1 MALHLLDIFL
11 TTGAPAIL
19 QSDNGAEFTAAVIT
33 EVCKLWP
40 KLKIVHS
47 KPRMPQS
54 QGSLERA
61 NGGIKDM
68 LICWMDDNSTYW
80 TTGVKYVQF
89 MKNSSHHTGIGMSPF
104 KAMFGVEAKLGLRPS
119 TLTNEV
125 IDMTETEEDLLRT
138 CQSED
143 TSAEHRDAEPLQ
155 DAATGVVSLN
165 DLQGSYPGSSAEE
178 TAAEEDC
185 SSSPHTTDIR
195 EETDF
200 TESQMDSPLEF
211 AHGSPEWVL
220 DHSATNIELSEELSS
235 ACQPVTM
242 NKTGSFSL
250 WKIENDSPQVF
261 RRDDE
266 SEHQEGRKEH
276 RNTLEKIFDIQ
287 K

>member
-40 KLKIVHS
+40 ELKIVHS

-54 QGSLERA
+54 QGSVERA
-61 NGGIKDM
+61 NGDIKDM
-68 LICWMDDNSTYW
+68 LIYWIDDNNSTDW
-80 TTGVKYVQF
+80 TTEIKCVQF
-89 MKNSSHHTGIGMSPF
+89 MKNSSHHIGIGMSPF

-155 DAATGVVSLN
+155 GAATDVISLD
-165 DLQGSYPGSSAEE
+165 DLQASQPGITAEE

-185 SSSPHTTDIR
+185 SSSPHTTDIP

-200 TESQMDSPLEF
+200 SDGQSS
-211 AHGSPEWVL
+211 GSCSWQSEW
-220 DHSATNIELSEELSS
+220 
-235 ACQPVTM
+235 
-242 NKTGSFSL
+242 SL
-250 WKIENDSPQVF
+250 I
-261 RRDDE
+261 
-266 SEHQEGRKEH
+266 
-276 RNTLEKIFDIQ
+276 IQ
-287 K
+287 LPT